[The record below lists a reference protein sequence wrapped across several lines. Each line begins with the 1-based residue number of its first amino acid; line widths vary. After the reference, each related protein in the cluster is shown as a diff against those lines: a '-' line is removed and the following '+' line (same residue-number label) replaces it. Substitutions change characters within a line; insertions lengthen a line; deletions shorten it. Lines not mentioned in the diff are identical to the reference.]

1 MRDRTLMATG
11 TIGAAFAAICCATPL
26 LAFLL
31 SAAGLTAWLAK
42 ADYVLIPALILCL
55 ALVGFG
61 LYRKRLHHG

>member
-1 MRDRTLMATG
+1 MRDRTLIATG

-42 ADYVLIPALILCL
+42 ADTVLIPLLWASACSRWDSI
-55 ALVGFG
+55 VDGSV
-61 LYRKRLHHG
+61 